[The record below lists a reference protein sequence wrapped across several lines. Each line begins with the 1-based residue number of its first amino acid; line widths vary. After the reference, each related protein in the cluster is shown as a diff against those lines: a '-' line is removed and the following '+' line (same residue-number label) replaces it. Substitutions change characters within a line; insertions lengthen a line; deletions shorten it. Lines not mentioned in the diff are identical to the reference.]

1 MLNFWNIFPLTDTQ
15 ISVLLKNGV
24 KARRFLW
31 EVILRMV
38 NNGHCIILTSHSM
51 EECEILCG
59 RLAIMVDGTF
69 RCLGSPQHLKNKY
82 GEGYM
87 VSVRVEKEKQTE
99 VIKKISKKFE
109 TMKVKEQRNTMVLL
123 QIVEVDSLKVITF
136 ETFFELF
143 GNLRFSPF

>member
-1 MLNFWNIFPLTDTQ
+1 
-15 ISVLLKNGV
+15 
-24 KARRFLW
+24 
-31 EVILRMV
+31 
-38 NNGHCIILTSHSM
+38 M